1 MTDYYTVLG
10 VEKDAED
17 STIKKAYRKLA
28 MKYHPDKN
36 KGNDEAGERFKSIS
50 QAYATLTDP
59 EKRSV
64 YDKYGEEGIQQME
77 GGGHPVD
84 PSDIFQQM
92 FGGGSMGGLFGGRT
106 AQKRQ
111 KVSRTKATVDIKT
124 FVRGGTIKV
133 QFTDTVAKNLMTGQS
148 CVDYVMC
155 GTCGGAGAVTQTRM
169 VGPGMYQQAKGRC
182 SACDGRGFQ
191 LSKDAQDDC
200 IWMDEVKE
208 FEEHLPAGHDLTEP
222 LVLFERGGV
231 YVDPHTKDVKRCDLH
246 VHVQCQAGDS
256 DEWQLYSPQ
265 HRHLQWTPTLQVVYG
280 MVTNRL
286 KCVHPNGQEYILE
299 MPKKNRT
306 EAFVAPQLGLPA
318 MDGGRVP
325 VGDLI
330 VKVLWDFDTTN
341 LAKMPWLVQM
351 KKGLHQR
358 APWTDESV
366 PTEHHKCLTTE
377 EYEEH
382 QRDQQRQRR
391 RPTGFAQEMGGEED
405 GGNGG
410 GVHAQECVQ
419 S

>member
-10 VEKDAED
+10 VEKDAGD

-36 KGNDEAGERFKSIS
+36 KGNDEAEERFKSIS
-50 QAYATLTDP
+50 QAYATLSDP

-92 FGGGSMGGLFGGRT
+92 FGGGGMGGLFGGRPT
-106 AQKRQ
+106 QKRQ

-133 QFTDTVAKNLMTGQS
+133 QFTDTVAKNLVTGQS

-155 GTCGGAGAVTQTRM
+155 GTCGGAGVVTQTRM

-299 MPKKNRT
+299 MPEKNRT
-306 EAFVAPQLGLPA
+306 ETFVATGLGLPA
-318 MDGGRVP
+318 TDDGRTP
-325 VGDLI
+325 AGDLI

-358 APWTDESV
+358 APWTDEHSQV
-366 PTEHHKCLTTE
+366 SHYKCLTTQQ
-377 EYEEH
+377 YE
-382 QRDQQRQRR
+382 QYQQEKHRNQNHHRSSQHR
-391 RPTGFAQEMGGEED
+391 FTDE
-405 GGNGG
+405 
-410 GVHAQECVQ
+410 GVHTQECTQ